1 MPTRLKI
8 ITYNLHKGVGHRGP
22 SLVAAIDALR
32 ERAPDVLACQ
42 EVFHPPAGER
52 GQSEIIRE
60 RLGHVHVFA
69 PNSFYRR
76 GCHGN
81 ATFTA
86 YDVTAHSNIDATE
99 SYFERRGFLRTRLR
113 HAGGELELLNVHFS
127 LTRRQRKHQWAK
139 LFAIVQGCGDVPV
152 LVCGDF
158 NDWSAD
164 LDRMAL
170 NTRVLHN
177 ALWALPRPARRTFP
191 SRRPMLPLDRIYFRG
206 LRLVSIDVL
215 RGAPW
220 RDLSDHLPVEA
231 TFAAVPHEPTAG

>member
-1 MPTRLKI
+1 MPERLKV
-8 ITYNLHKGVGHRGP
+8 ITYNLHKGVGYRGRN
-22 SLVAAIDALR
+22 SLDEVIDALR
-32 ERAPDVLACQ
+32 ERKPDVLACQ

-52 GQSEIIRE
+52 GQSEHIRE
-60 RLGHVHVFA
+60 QLGHVHVFA
-69 PNSFYRR
+69 PNAFYRR

-81 ATFTA
+81 ATFTSFTVA
-86 YDVTAHSNIDATE
+86 AHANIDATE
-99 SYFERRGFLRTRLR
+99 SRFERRGMLRTRL
-113 HAGGELELLNVHFS
+113 HHGDGELELINVHFS
-127 LTRRQRKHQWAK
+127 LTGQQRKRQWAK
-139 LFAIVQGCGDVPV
+139 LFALVQSYGDMPV

-164 LDRMAL
+164 LDRLAL

-177 ALWALPRPARRTFP
+177 ALWALPHPARRTFP

-206 LRLVSIDVL
+206 LRLLSVEVL

-231 TFAAVPHEPTAG
+231 TFASVPRQ